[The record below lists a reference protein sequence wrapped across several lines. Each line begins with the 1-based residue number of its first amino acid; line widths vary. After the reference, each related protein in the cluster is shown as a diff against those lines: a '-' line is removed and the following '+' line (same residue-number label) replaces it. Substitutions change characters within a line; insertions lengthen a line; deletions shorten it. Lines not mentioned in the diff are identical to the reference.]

1 MGAMGAMS
9 SSDVHQDLS
18 ATIGDAV
25 FSAGKT
31 KHVYKLVIMNE
42 LMVAKKFFNC
52 GNGIGEVSAAENES
66 FLVSEITR
74 LKSIAWIL
82 DEFKDTASV
91 KGVDISQDITVTEA
105 WIFRESNITA
115 SKASGLFANGS
126 SGSAVWL
133 VEPRRTKA
141 VDNAFS
147 HYVYIASKKT
157 FVLADVQGSIVNI
170 QGIDT
175 IVLFDM
181 MMHTTEQDSG
191 VGDCGKPG
199 INTFTEQHI
208 CTYMCGSL
216 GFELMNQ
223 VDDE

>member
-1 MGAMGAMS
+1 
-9 SSDVHQDLS
+9 
-18 ATIGDAV
+18 
-25 FSAGKT
+25 
-31 KHVYKLVIMNE
+31 MNE

-66 FLVSEITR
+66 FLVSKITR

-91 KGVDISQDITVTEA
+91 KGADISQGSYQLPQVLWCHSFLDQDITVTEA

-141 VDNAFS
+141 VDKYSSTLLHPPRDDKIGITLSAFS

-157 FVLADVQGSIVNI
+157 FVLADVQG
-170 QGIDT
+170 T
-175 IVLFDM
+175 
-181 MMHTTEQDSG
+181 
-191 VGDCGKPG
+191 
-199 INTFTEQHI
+199 
-208 CTYMCGSL
+208 
-216 GFELMNQ
+216 
-223 VDDE
+223 